1 MQTAGKERKWII
13 TGIVYCCKKNL
24 DEKVKHGLQG
34 QEQSA
39 YLQKLPGMRR

>member
-1 MQTAGKERKWII
+1 MPAAGKERKWIMSAAA
-13 TGIVYCCKKNL
+13 KNL